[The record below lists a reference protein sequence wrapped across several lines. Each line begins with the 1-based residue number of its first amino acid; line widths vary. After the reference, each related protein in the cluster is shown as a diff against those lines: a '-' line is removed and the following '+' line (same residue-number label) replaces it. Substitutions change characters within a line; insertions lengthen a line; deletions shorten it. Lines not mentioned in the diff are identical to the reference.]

1 MRHSGVIDK
10 QINTIAAYL
19 SDVLLNHYKSMKK
32 KYLLGHLFDKIHPKI
47 WKTMK
52 LCCVFVLCFVVAG
65 YGNSRAQNQK
75 ISLNLNNVSLYEVF
89 NQIKQQTGIR
99 FLYNVEELGQIE
111 KINIK
116 AEKESV
122 ADVLARLFE
131 GTSLRFVFDNEVITV
146 MRREAPQQQRTNIRL
161 TGTVRDVYHNPLP
174 GVTVRLKGTSLGTST
189 DAEGAYT
196 LNFPEGQHV
205 LVFTMIGM
213 ETHEETVGKR
223 TEIHVVLKEEATE
236 MDEVVVTGYFN
247 QAKNSFTGAAR
258 TITAEELQAGGNQ
271 NILSALQNIDP
282 SLVKIENNQLG
293 SNPNAIPDFQIRG
306 AGSISGMRDEYSG
319 NPNMPVFIV
328 DGFETTAEK
337 VFDMDPYRVAT
348 ITLLKDAAATA
359 IYGSR
364 ASNGIVIITTNAP
377 ASGKMAV
384 SYNGDVTF
392 YMADL
397 SDYNLCNPEEKL
409 ELETL
414 AGLYDIEK
422 KTYYNRDKWSDKS
435 VLEDAYN
442 KRLANIRERVN
453 TYWLNKPLNK
463 LTVAHKHS
471 LRLDGGNDYIRYAME
486 VNYNNTPGVMKE
498 SGRERLGLGLELQYI
513 YKTLTFRNQLNYSR
527 VKATNS
533 PYGSFSE
540 YTKLNPYVKYKDK
553 DGNYLYEVER
563 DDRIYMEQSQE
574 RIYSPLYNATLD
586 LRDESRYNDLT
597 NLFGIDW
604 QIING
609 LRLKGS
615 FSFTLQN
622 TSADV
627 FKPAKHTDFA
637 NYTGDDF
644 DRRGS
649 YSASRGD
656 VFDYDAS
663 LVLSY
668 FWQSHKHVINSNL
681 GWNAKQSH
689 TKEFSVMAEGFP
701 NERLDYISFATQYE
715 KNGSPSGDEYT
726 SRLVG
731 FLGNLN
737 YSYDERYLFDLSF
750 REDASSQFGADKR
763 WAPFWSAGLGW
774 NLHNE
779 HFMEGVDWLQQF
791 KIRGSYGLTGSQNYD
806 PYQAITTYEYLP
818 GERYHYAV
826 GAIVM
831 AMGNRDLRWQRTWQQ
846 NYGVDLTLWKKR
858 LDFSADYYIKTS
870 KDVLTSVTLAPSL
883 GFSSYM
889 DNLGEVENRG
899 YELSLRAT
907 LIRDQA
913 RKIFWS
919 MNGSLIHNENKL
931 LKISNALKAYN
942 ETQDKEA
949 DANQSD
955 YSANDWINK
964 AVNRPRVRYIEGAS
978 MNSIWVNRS
987 LGIDPATGNELFADR
1002 NGGIVSD
1009 WSSANYVI
1017 GGCTDPKVE
1026 GTFGTNFTWKGLS
1039 LNMTFRYRIGGQMYN
1054 QTLVDKVQ
1062 DIDPRYNADKR
1073 AFEQRWQ
1080 KPGDQVRFAA
1090 FSEDSQGINIGYR
1103 TKPTSRFVE
1112 DYNYLE
1118 LATLNVAYEFGTAKL
1133 QRWGI
1138 KRLKAMF
1145 YMNDVFHASNVK
1157 QERGIDYPFARNFSI
1172 GLQARF

>member
-1 MRHSGVIDK
+1 MYDK
-10 QINTIAAYL
+10 F
-19 SDVLLNHYKSMKK
+19 MKK
-32 KYLLGHLFDKIHPKI
+32 KT
-47 WKTMK
+47 WKTTFLVMRLSCFLACWLTLSAFGTVFSQQK
-52 LCCVFVLCFVVAG
+52 LVNLKVVAESLSNVLMQIKDQTG
-65 YGNSRAQNQK
+65 VK
-75 ISLNLNNVSLYEVF
+75 ILYNENLLKNYENINLDLNNVEVEEALRQVLANTRFEYEVTDGV
-89 NQIKQQTGIR
+89 IVVK
-99 FLYNVEELGQIE
+99 E
-111 KINIK
+111 KKN
-116 AEKESV
+116 S
-122 ADVLARLFE
+122 F
-131 GTSLRFVFDNEVITV
+131 
-146 MRREAPQQQRTNIRL
+146 PQQK
-161 TGTVRDVYHNPLP
+161 TVRIQGKVSDEDGAPLP
-174 GVTVRLKGTSLGTST
+174 GVTVLIKGTTLGTAT
-189 DAEGAYT
+189 DMDGKYS
-196 LNFPEGQHV
+196 LSVPEGNYI
-205 LVFTMIGM
+205 LLFTMVGM
-213 ETHEETVGKR
+213 KTQEVTLKNQTELNIIMQHETS
-223 TEIHVVLKEEATE
+223 E
-236 MDEVVVTGYFN
+236 MDEVVITGYFN

-282 SLVKIENNQLG
+282 SFVKLENNQLG

-364 ASNGIVIITTNAP
+364 ASNGVVVITTTAP

-384 SYNGDVTF
+384 SYNGDATF

-397 SDYNLCNPEEKL
+397 SAYNLCNPEEKL
-409 ELETL
+409 ELEVL
-414 AGLYDIEK
+414 AGLYDVEK
-422 KTYYNRDKWSDKS
+422 KQYFNYGSKFADQAVMQR
-435 VLEDAYN
+435 AYN
-442 KRLANIRERVN
+442 WRLANIREGVN
-453 TYWLNKPLNK
+453 TYWLDKPLNS

-513 YKTLTFRNQLNYSR
+513 YKNLTFRNQLNYSR

-540 YTKLNPYVKYKDK
+540 YTRLNPYVKYKDE
-553 DGNYLYEVER
+553 DGNYIYELEAE
-563 DDRIYMEQSQE
+563 DRRSNTGSYKFFIYN
-574 RIYSPLYNATLD
+574 PLYNTTLD
-586 LRDESRYNDLT
+586 VRDESRYNDLT

-604 QIING
+604 QIIEG

-637 NYTGDDF
+637 TYTGDDF

-668 FWQSHKHVINSNL
+668 FWQANKHVINANL
-681 GWNAKQSH
+681 GWNAKQSR

-701 NERLDYISFATQYE
+701 NERLDYISFATQYQ
-715 KNGSPSGDEYT
+715 KNGSPSGNEYT

-737 YSYDERYLFDLSF
+737 YSWDERYLFDLSF

-806 PYQAITTYEYLP
+806 PYQAITTYEYLTQD
-818 GERYHYAV
+818 RYHFAV
-826 GAIVM
+826 GAIAK
-831 AMGNRDLRWQRTWQQ
+831 AMGNRNLAWQRTWQQ
-846 NYGVDLTLWKKR
+846 NYGLDLTLWKNR
-858 LDFSADYYIKTS
+858 IDISADYYIKTS
-870 KDVLTSVTLAPSL
+870 KDVLTAVTLAPSL

-907 LIRDQA
+907 LIRDQSK
-913 RKIFWS
+913 KIFWS
-919 MNGSLIHNENKL
+919 VNGSAIHNKNKL

-942 ETQDKEA
+942 ETSDSELDKEPNT
-949 DANQSD
+949 DGKKSE
-955 YSANDWINK
+955 
-964 AVNRPRVRYIEGAS
+964 VNRPRVRYVEGAS
-978 MNSIWVNRS
+978 MNSIWVNHS
-987 LGIDPATGNELFADR
+987 LGIDPATGKEIFVAR
-1002 NGGIVSD
+1002 NGDLVTD

-1017 GGCTDPKVE
+1017 GGCTDSKVE
-1026 GTFGTNFTWKGLS
+1026 GTFGSNFTWKGLS

-1062 DIDPRYNADKR
+1062 DVDPRYNVDKR

-1080 KPGDQVRFAA
+1080 EPGDKVRFAA
-1090 FSEDSQGINIGYR
+1090 FRTELNGINVAYVTR
-1103 TKPTSRFVE
+1103 PTSRFVE

-1118 LATLNVAYEFGTAKL
+1118 LATLNLSYEFGTAKL
-1133 QRWGI
+1133 QRCGI

-1145 YMNDVFHASNVK
+1145 YMNDVFHVSNVK

>member
-1 MRHSGVIDK
+1 MYDK
-10 QINTIAAYL
+10 F
-19 SDVLLNHYKSMKK
+19 MKK
-32 KYLLGHLFDKIHPKI
+32 KH
-47 WKTMK
+47 WKKTFLVMRLSCFLACWLTLSAFGTVFSQQK
-52 LCCVFVLCFVVAG
+52 LVNLKVVAESLSNVLMQIKDQTG
-65 YGNSRAQNQK
+65 VK
-75 ISLNLNNVSLYEVF
+75 ILYNENLLKNYENINLDLNNVEVEEALRQVLANTRFEYEVTDGV
-89 NQIKQQTGIR
+89 IVVK
-99 FLYNVEELGQIE
+99 E
-111 KINIK
+111 KKN
-116 AEKESV
+116 S
-122 ADVLARLFE
+122 F
-131 GTSLRFVFDNEVITV
+131 
-146 MRREAPQQQRTNIRL
+146 PQQK
-161 TGTVRDVYHNPLP
+161 TVRIQGKVSDEDGAPLP
-174 GVTVRLKGTSLGTST
+174 GVTVLIKGTTLGTAT
-189 DAEGAYT
+189 DMDGKYS
-196 LNFPEGQHV
+196 LSVPEGNYI
-205 LVFTMIGM
+205 LLFTMVGM
-213 ETHEETVGKR
+213 KTQEVTLKNQTELNIIMQHETS
-223 TEIHVVLKEEATE
+223 E
-236 MDEVVVTGYFN
+236 MDEGVITGYFN

-282 SLVKIENNQLG
+282 SFVKLENNQLG

-364 ASNGIVIITTNAP
+364 ASNGVVVITTTAP

-384 SYNGDVTF
+384 SYNGDATF

-397 SDYNLCNPEEKL
+397 SAYNLCNPEEKL
-409 ELETL
+409 ELEVL
-414 AGLYDIEK
+414 AGLYDVEK
-422 KTYYNRDKWSDKS
+422 KQYFNYGSKFADQAVMQR
-435 VLEDAYN
+435 AYN
-442 KRLANIRERVN
+442 WRLANIREGVN
-453 TYWLNKPLNK
+453 TYWLDKPLNS

-513 YKTLTFRNQLNYSR
+513 YKNLTFRNQLNYSR

-540 YTKLNPYVKYKDK
+540 YTRLNPYVKYKDE
-553 DGNYLYEVER
+553 DGNYIYELEAE
-563 DDRIYMEQSQE
+563 DRRSNTGSYKFFIYN
-574 RIYSPLYNATLD
+574 PLYNTTLD
-586 LRDESRYNDLT
+586 VRDESRYNDLT

-604 QIING
+604 QIIEG

-637 NYTGDDF
+637 TYTGDDF

-668 FWQSHKHVINSNL
+668 FWQANKHVINANL
-681 GWNAKQSH
+681 GWNAKQSR

-701 NERLDYISFATQYE
+701 NERLDYISFATQYQ
-715 KNGSPSGDEYT
+715 KNGSPSGNEYT

-737 YSYDERYLFDLSF
+737 YSWDERYLFDLSF

-806 PYQAITTYEYLP
+806 PYQAITTYEYLTQD
-818 GERYHYAV
+818 RYHFAV
-826 GAIVM
+826 GAIAK
-831 AMGNRDLRWQRTWQQ
+831 AMGNRNLAWQRTWQQ
-846 NYGVDLTLWKKR
+846 NYGLDLTLWKNR
-858 LDFSADYYIKTS
+858 IDISADYYIKTS
-870 KDVLTSVTLAPSL
+870 KDVLTAVTLAPSL

-907 LIRDQA
+907 LIRDQSK
-913 RKIFWS
+913 KIFWS
-919 MNGSLIHNENKL
+919 VNGSAIHNKNKL

-942 ETQDKEA
+942 ETSDSELDKEPNT
-949 DANQSD
+949 DGKKSE
-955 YSANDWINK
+955 
-964 AVNRPRVRYIEGAS
+964 VNRPRVRYVEGAS
-978 MNSIWVNRS
+978 MNSIWVNHS
-987 LGIDPATGNELFADR
+987 LGIDPATGKEIFVAR
-1002 NGGIVSD
+1002 NGDLVTD

-1017 GGCTDPKVE
+1017 GGCTDSKVE
-1026 GTFGTNFTWKGLS
+1026 GTFGSNFTWKGLS

-1062 DIDPRYNADKR
+1062 DVDPRYNVDKR

-1080 KPGDQVRFAA
+1080 EPGDKVRFAA
-1090 FSEDSQGINIGYR
+1090 FRTELNGINVAYVTR
-1103 TKPTSRFVE
+1103 PTSRFVE

-1118 LATLNVAYEFGTAKL
+1118 LATLNLSYEFGTAKL
-1133 QRWGI
+1133 QRCGI

-1145 YMNDVFHASNVK
+1145 YMNDVFHVSNVK

>member
-1 MRHSGVIDK
+1 MKFLILFLCISSFQLSANVYS
-10 QINTIAAYL
+10 QIA
-19 SDVLLNHYKSMKK
+19 K
-32 KYLLGHLFDKIHPKI
+32 
-47 WKTMK
+47 
-52 LCCVFVLCFVVAG
+52 
-65 YGNSRAQNQK
+65 
-75 ISLNLNNVSLYEVF
+75 VSLEVK
-89 NQIKQQTGIR
+89 NASLEQVIQ
-99 FLYNVEELGQIE
+99 LL
-111 KINIK
+111 
-116 AEKESV
+116 EKESGYIFLYEDAQIEQV
-122 ADVLARLFE
+122 QDLELNFKDEDLKVVLDECLQNSGLTYKLMNHTIVISRKNINDQVRMTPTKLLLQGIVKDADGHV
-131 GTSLRFVFDNEVITV
+131 
-146 MRREAPQQQRTNIRL
+146 
-161 TGTVRDVYHNPLP
+161 LP
-174 GVTVRLKGTSLGTST
+174 GV
-189 DAEGAYT
+189 A
-196 LNFPEGQHV
+196 
-205 LVFTMIGM
+205 
-213 ETHEETVGKR
+213 
-223 TEIHVVLKEEATE
+223 VVLKETTLGVATDVEGRFTIELPKADSIVLVFSFVGMQTKEVKWRGEKELNVVLEEAIAE
-236 MDEVVVTGYFN
+236 MDEVVITGYFN

-282 SLVKIENNQLG
+282 SFVKLENNQLG

-364 ASNGIVIITTNAP
+364 ASNGVVVITTTAP

-384 SYNGDVTF
+384 SYNGDATF

-397 SDYNLCNPEEKL
+397 SAYNLCNPEEKL
-409 ELETL
+409 ELEVL
-414 AGLYDIEK
+414 AGLYDVEK
-422 KTYYNRDKWSDKS
+422 KQYFNYGSKFADQAVMQR
-435 VLEDAYN
+435 AYN
-442 KRLANIRERVN
+442 WRLANIREGVN
-453 TYWLNKPLNK
+453 TYWLDKPLNS

-513 YKTLTFRNQLNYSR
+513 YKNLTFRNQLNYSR

-540 YTKLNPYVKYKDK
+540 YTRLNPYVKYKDE
-553 DGNYLYEVER
+553 DGNYIYELEAE
-563 DDRIYMEQSQE
+563 DRRSNTGSYKFFIYN
-574 RIYSPLYNATLD
+574 PLYNTTLD
-586 LRDESRYNDLT
+586 VRDESRYNDLT

-604 QIING
+604 QIIEG

-637 NYTGDDF
+637 TYTGDDF

-668 FWQSHKHVINSNL
+668 FWQANKHVINANL
-681 GWNAKQSH
+681 GWNAKQSR

-701 NERLDYISFATQYE
+701 NERLDYISFATQYQ
-715 KNGSPSGDEYT
+715 KNGSPSGNEYT

-737 YSYDERYLFDLSF
+737 YSWDERYLFDLSF

-806 PYQAITTYEYLP
+806 PYQAITTYEYLTQD
-818 GERYHYAV
+818 RYHFAV
-826 GAIVM
+826 GAIAK
-831 AMGNRDLRWQRTWQQ
+831 AMGNRNLAWQRTWQQ
-846 NYGVDLTLWKKR
+846 NYGLDLTLWKNR
-858 LDFSADYYIKTS
+858 IDISADYYIKTS
-870 KDVLTSVTLAPSL
+870 KDVLTAVTLAPSL

-907 LIRDQA
+907 LIRDQSK
-913 RKIFWS
+913 KIFWS
-919 MNGSLIHNENKL
+919 VNGSAIHNKNKL

-942 ETQDKEA
+942 ETSDSELDKEPNT
-949 DANQSD
+949 DGKKSE
-955 YSANDWINK
+955 
-964 AVNRPRVRYIEGAS
+964 VNRPRVRYVEGAS
-978 MNSIWVNRS
+978 MNSIWVNHS
-987 LGIDPATGNELFADR
+987 LGIDPATGKEIFVAR
-1002 NGGIVSD
+1002 NGDLVTD

-1017 GGCTDPKVE
+1017 GGCTDSKVE
-1026 GTFGTNFTWKGLS
+1026 GTFGSNFTWKGLS

-1062 DIDPRYNADKR
+1062 DVDPRYNVDKR

-1080 KPGDQVRFAA
+1080 EPGDKVRFAA
-1090 FSEDSQGINIGYR
+1090 FRTELNGINVAYVTR
-1103 TKPTSRFVE
+1103 PTSRFVE

-1118 LATLNVAYEFGTAKL
+1118 LATLNLSYEFGTAKL
-1133 QRWGI
+1133 QRCGI

-1145 YMNDVFHASNVK
+1145 YMNDVFHVSNVK

>member
-1 MRHSGVIDK
+1 MYDK
-10 QINTIAAYL
+10 F
-19 SDVLLNHYKSMKK
+19 MKK
-32 KYLLGHLFDKIHPKI
+32 KH
-47 WKTMK
+47 WKKTFLVMRLSCFLACWLTFSAFGTVFSQQK
-52 LCCVFVLCFVVAG
+52 LVNLKVVAESLSNVLMQIKDQTG
-65 YGNSRAQNQK
+65 VK
-75 ISLNLNNVSLYEVF
+75 ILYNENLLKSYENIDLDLNNVEVEEALRQALANTRFEYEVTDGV
-89 NQIKQQTGIR
+89 IVLK
-99 FLYNVEELGQIE
+99 E
-111 KINIK
+111 KKN
-116 AEKESV
+116 S
-122 ADVLARLFE
+122 F
-131 GTSLRFVFDNEVITV
+131 
-146 MRREAPQQQRTNIRL
+146 PQQK
-161 TGTVRDVYHNPLP
+161 TVRIQGRVSDEDGAVLP
-174 GVTVRLKGTSLGTST
+174 GVTVLIKGTTLGTAT
-189 DAEGAYT
+189 DMEGKYS
-196 LNFPEGQHV
+196 LSVPEGNYILQ
-205 LVFTMIGM
+205 FTMVGM
-213 ETHEETVGKR
+213 KTQEIPLKNQTELNVTMQHETS
-223 TEIHVVLKEEATE
+223 E
-236 MDEVVVTGYFN
+236 MEEVVVTGYFN

-282 SLVKIENNQLG
+282 SFVKIENNQLG

-364 ASNGIVIITTNAP
+364 ASNGVVVITTTAP

-384 SYNGDVTF
+384 SYNGDATF
-392 YMADL
+392 YVADL
-397 SDYNLCNPEEKL
+397 SAYNLCSPEEKL
-409 ELETL
+409 ELEVL
-414 AGLYDIEK
+414 AGLYDVEK
-422 KTYYNRDKWSDKS
+422 KSYYNYGSKYADQAVMQR
-435 VLEDAYN
+435 AYN
-442 KRLANIRERVN
+442 WRLANVKEGVN
-453 TYWLNKPLNK
+453 TYWLDKPLNG

-513 YKTLTFRNQLNYSR
+513 YKGLTFRNQLNYSR

-533 PYGSFSE
+533 PYGSFST
-540 YTKLNPYVKYKDK
+540 YTRLNPYVKYKDE
-553 DGNYLYEVER
+553 DGKYIYELEAE
-563 DDRIYMEQSQE
+563 DRRSNSYDFFIYN
-574 RIYSPLYNATLD
+574 PLYNTTLD
-586 LRDESRYNDLT
+586 VRDESRYNDLT
-597 NLFGIDW
+597 NLFGVDW
-604 QIING
+604 QIIEG

-637 NYTGDDF
+637 TYTGDDF

-656 VFDYDAS
+656 VFNYDAS

-681 GWNAKQSH
+681 GWNIKQNR
-689 TKEFSVMAEGFP
+689 TKEFSVTAEGFP
-701 NERLDYISFATQYE
+701 NERLDYISFATQYQ
-715 KNGSPSGDEYT
+715 KNGSPRGNEYT

-737 YSYDERYLFDLSF
+737 YSFDERYLFDLSF

-806 PYQAITTYEYLP
+806 PYQAITTYEYLT
-818 GERYHYAV
+818 GERYHFAV
-826 GAIVM
+826 GAIAK
-831 AMGNRDLRWQRTWQQ
+831 AMGNRNLAWQRTWQQ
-846 NYGVDLTLWKKR
+846 NYGLDLTLWNNR
-858 LDFSADYYIKTS
+858 IDISADYYIKTS
-870 KDVLTSVTLAPSL
+870 KDVLTAVTLAPSL
-883 GFSSYM
+883 GFPSYM

-919 MNGSLIHNENKL
+919 VNGSAIHNKNKL

-942 ETQDKEA
+942 ENEDSELDK
-949 DANQSD
+949 D
-955 YSANDWINK
+955 YVSNGVKPDI
-964 AVNRPRVRYIEGAS
+964 NRPRVRYVEGAS

-987 LGIDPATGNELFADR
+987 LGIDPTTGNEIFVAR
-1002 NGGIVSD
+1002 NGNLVSD

-1017 GGCTDPKVE
+1017 GGCTDPDLE

-1039 LNMTFRYRIGGQMYN
+1039 LNATFRYRIGGQMYN

-1062 DIDPRYNADKR
+1062 DVDPRYNVDKR

-1080 KPGDQVRFAA
+1080 KPGDKVRFAA
-1090 FSEDSQGINIGYR
+1090 FHTELNGINIAYVTR
-1103 TKPTSRFVE
+1103 PTSRFVE

-1118 LATLNVAYEFGTAKL
+1118 LATLNLSYEFGTAKL
-1133 QRWGI
+1133 QRYGI

-1145 YMNDVFHASNVK
+1145 YMNDVFHVSNMK

>member
-1 MRHSGVIDK
+1 MYDK
-10 QINTIAAYL
+10 F
-19 SDVLLNHYKSMKK
+19 MKK
-32 KYLLGHLFDKIHPKI
+32 KHWKKTLLVMRLSCFLACWLTLSAFGTVFSQQ
-47 WKTMK
+47 K
-52 LCCVFVLCFVVAG
+52 LVNLKVVAESLSNVLMQIKDQTG
-65 YGNSRAQNQK
+65 VK
-75 ISLNLNNVSLYEVF
+75 ILYNENLLKNYENINLDLNNVEVEEALRQVLANTRFEYEVTDGV
-89 NQIKQQTGIR
+89 IVVK
-99 FLYNVEELGQIE
+99 E
-111 KINIK
+111 KKN
-116 AEKESV
+116 S
-122 ADVLARLFE
+122 F
-131 GTSLRFVFDNEVITV
+131 
-146 MRREAPQQQRTNIRL
+146 PQQK
-161 TGTVRDVYHNPLP
+161 TVRIQGKVSDEDGAPLP
-174 GVTVRLKGTSLGTST
+174 GVTVLIKGTTLGTAT
-189 DAEGAYT
+189 DMDGKYS
-196 LNFPEGQHV
+196 LSVPEGNYI
-205 LVFTMIGM
+205 LLFTMVGM
-213 ETHEETVGKR
+213 KTQEVTLKNQTELNIIMQHETS
-223 TEIHVVLKEEATE
+223 E
-236 MDEVVVTGYFN
+236 MDEVVITGYFN

-282 SLVKIENNQLG
+282 SFVKLENNQLG

-364 ASNGIVIITTNAP
+364 ASNGVVVITTTAP

-384 SYNGDVTF
+384 SYNGDATF

-397 SDYNLCNPEEKL
+397 SAYNLCNPEEKL
-409 ELETL
+409 ELEVL
-414 AGLYDIEK
+414 AGLYDVEK
-422 KTYYNRDKWSDKS
+422 KQYFNYGSKFADQAVMQR
-435 VLEDAYN
+435 AYN
-442 KRLANIRERVN
+442 WRLANIREGVN
-453 TYWLNKPLNK
+453 TYWLDKPLNS

-513 YKTLTFRNQLNYSR
+513 YKNLTFRNQLNYSR

-540 YTKLNPYVKYKDK
+540 YTRLNPYVKYKDE
-553 DGNYLYEVER
+553 DGNYIYELEAE
-563 DDRIYMEQSQE
+563 DRRSNTGSYKFFIYN
-574 RIYSPLYNATLD
+574 PLYNTTLD
-586 LRDESRYNDLT
+586 VRDESRYNDLT

-604 QIING
+604 QIIEG

-637 NYTGDDF
+637 TYTGDDF

-668 FWQSHKHVINSNL
+668 FWQANKHVINANL
-681 GWNAKQSH
+681 GWNAKQSR

-701 NERLDYISFATQYE
+701 NERLDYISFATQYQ
-715 KNGSPSGDEYT
+715 KNGSPSGNEYT

-737 YSYDERYLFDLSF
+737 YSWDERYLFDLSF

-806 PYQAITTYEYLP
+806 PYQAITTYEYLTQD
-818 GERYHYAV
+818 RYHFAV
-826 GAIVM
+826 GAIAK
-831 AMGNRDLRWQRTWQQ
+831 AMGNRNLAWQRTWQQ
-846 NYGVDLTLWKKR
+846 NYGLDLTLWKNR
-858 LDFSADYYIKTS
+858 IDISADYYIKTS
-870 KDVLTSVTLAPSL
+870 KDVLTAVTLAPSL

-907 LIRDQA
+907 LIRDQSK
-913 RKIFWS
+913 KIFWS
-919 MNGSLIHNENKL
+919 VNGSAIHNKNKL

-942 ETQDKEA
+942 ETSDSELDKEPNT
-949 DANQSD
+949 DGKKSE
-955 YSANDWINK
+955 
-964 AVNRPRVRYIEGAS
+964 VNRPRVRYVEGAS
-978 MNSIWVNRS
+978 MNSIWVNHS
-987 LGIDPATGNELFADR
+987 LGIDPATGKEIFVAR
-1002 NGGIVSD
+1002 NGDLVTD

-1017 GGCTDPKVE
+1017 GGCTDSKVE
-1026 GTFGTNFTWKGLS
+1026 GTFGSNFTWKGLS

-1062 DIDPRYNADKR
+1062 DVDPRYNVDKR

-1080 KPGDQVRFAA
+1080 EPGDKVRFAA
-1090 FSEDSQGINIGYR
+1090 FRTELNGINVAYVTR
-1103 TKPTSRFVE
+1103 PTSRFVE

-1118 LATLNVAYEFGTAKL
+1118 LATLNLSYEFGTAKL
-1133 QRWGI
+1133 QRCGI

-1145 YMNDVFHASNVK
+1145 YMNDVFHVSNVK

>member
-1 MRHSGVIDK
+1 MYDK
-10 QINTIAAYL
+10 F
-19 SDVLLNHYKSMKK
+19 MKK
-32 KYLLGHLFDKIHPKI
+32 KH
-47 WKTMK
+47 WKKTFLVMRLSCFLACWLTLSAFGTVFSQQK
-52 LCCVFVLCFVVAG
+52 LVNLKVVAESLSNVLMQIKDQTG
-65 YGNSRAQNQK
+65 VK
-75 ISLNLNNVSLYEVF
+75 ILYNENLLKNYENINLDLNNVEVEEALRQVLANTRFEYEVTDGV
-89 NQIKQQTGIR
+89 IVVK
-99 FLYNVEELGQIE
+99 E
-111 KINIK
+111 KKN
-116 AEKESV
+116 S
-122 ADVLARLFE
+122 F
-131 GTSLRFVFDNEVITV
+131 
-146 MRREAPQQQRTNIRL
+146 PQQK
-161 TGTVRDVYHNPLP
+161 TVRIQGKVSDEDGAPLP
-174 GVTVRLKGTSLGTST
+174 GVTVLIKGTTLGTAT
-189 DAEGAYT
+189 DMDGKYS
-196 LNFPEGQHV
+196 LSVPEGNYI
-205 LVFTMIGM
+205 LLFTMVGM
-213 ETHEETVGKR
+213 KTQEVTLKNQTELNIIMQHETS
-223 TEIHVVLKEEATE
+223 E
-236 MDEVVVTGYFN
+236 MDEVVITGYFN

-282 SLVKIENNQLG
+282 SFVKLENNQLG

-364 ASNGIVIITTNAP
+364 ASNGVVVITTTAP

-384 SYNGDVTF
+384 SYNGDATF

-397 SDYNLCNPEEKL
+397 SAYNLCNPEEKL
-409 ELETL
+409 ELEVL
-414 AGLYDIEK
+414 AGLYDVEK
-422 KTYYNRDKWSDKS
+422 KQYFNYGSKFADQAVMQR
-435 VLEDAYN
+435 AYN
-442 KRLANIRERVN
+442 WRLANIREGVN
-453 TYWLNKPLNK
+453 TYWLDKPLNS

-513 YKTLTFRNQLNYSR
+513 YKNLTFRNQLNYSR

-540 YTKLNPYVKYKDK
+540 YTRLNPYVKYKDE
-553 DGNYLYEVER
+553 DGNYIYELEAE
-563 DDRIYMEQSQE
+563 DRRSNTGSYKFFIYN
-574 RIYSPLYNATLD
+574 PLYNTTLD
-586 LRDESRYNDLT
+586 VRDESRYNDLT

-604 QIING
+604 QIIEG

-637 NYTGDDF
+637 TYTGDDF

-668 FWQSHKHVINSNL
+668 FWQANKHVINANL
-681 GWNAKQSH
+681 GWNAKQSR

-701 NERLDYISFATQYE
+701 NERLDYISFATQYQ
-715 KNGSPSGDEYT
+715 KNGSPSGNEYT

-737 YSYDERYLFDLSF
+737 YSWDERYLFDLSF

-806 PYQAITTYEYLP
+806 PYQAITTYEYLTQD
-818 GERYHYAV
+818 RYHFAV
-826 GAIVM
+826 GAIAK
-831 AMGNRDLRWQRTWQQ
+831 AMGNRNLAWQRTWQQ
-846 NYGVDLTLWKKR
+846 NYGLDLTLWKNR
-858 LDFSADYYIKTS
+858 IDISADYYIKTS
-870 KDVLTSVTLAPSL
+870 KDVLTAVTLAPSL

-889 DNLGEVENRG
+889 DNLGEVDTRG

-907 LIRDQA
+907 LIRDQSK
-913 RKIFWS
+913 KIFWS
-919 MNGSLIHNENKL
+919 VNGSAIHNKNKL

-942 ETQDKEA
+942 ETSDSELDKEPNT
-949 DANQSD
+949 DGKKSE
-955 YSANDWINK
+955 
-964 AVNRPRVRYIEGAS
+964 VNRPRVRY
-978 MNSIWVNRS
+978 
-987 LGIDPATGNELFADR
+987 
-1002 NGGIVSD
+1002 
-1009 WSSANYVI
+1009 
-1017 GGCTDPKVE
+1017 VE
-1026 GTFGTNFTWKGLS
+1026 GVKILS
-1039 LNMTFRYRIGGQMYN
+1039 
-1054 QTLVDKVQ
+1054 
-1062 DIDPRYNADKR
+1062 
-1073 AFEQRWQ
+1073 
-1080 KPGDQVRFAA
+1080 
-1090 FSEDSQGINIGYR
+1090 
-1103 TKPTSRFVE
+1103 
-1112 DYNYLE
+1112 
-1118 LATLNVAYEFGTAKL
+1118 
-1133 QRWGI
+1133 
-1138 KRLKAMF
+1138 
-1145 YMNDVFHASNVK
+1145 
-1157 QERGIDYPFARNFSI
+1157 
-1172 GLQARF
+1172 

>member
-1 MRHSGVIDK
+1 MYDK
-10 QINTIAAYL
+10 F
-19 SDVLLNHYKSMKK
+19 MKK
-32 KYLLGHLFDKIHPKI
+32 KH
-47 WKTMK
+47 WKKTFLVMRLSCFLACWLTLSAFGTVFSQQK
-52 LCCVFVLCFVVAG
+52 LVNLKVVAESLSNVLMQIKDQTG
-65 YGNSRAQNQK
+65 VK
-75 ISLNLNNVSLYEVF
+75 ILYNENLLKNYENINLDLNNVEVEEALRQVLANTRFEYEVTDGV
-89 NQIKQQTGIR
+89 IVVK
-99 FLYNVEELGQIE
+99 E
-111 KINIK
+111 KKN
-116 AEKESV
+116 S
-122 ADVLARLFE
+122 F
-131 GTSLRFVFDNEVITV
+131 
-146 MRREAPQQQRTNIRL
+146 PQQK
-161 TGTVRDVYHNPLP
+161 TVRIQGKVSDEDGAPLP
-174 GVTVRLKGTSLGTST
+174 GVTVLIKGTTLGTAT
-189 DAEGAYT
+189 DMDGKYS
-196 LNFPEGQHV
+196 LSVPEGNYI
-205 LVFTMIGM
+205 LLFTMVGM
-213 ETHEETVGKR
+213 KTQEVTLKNQTELNIIMQHETS
-223 TEIHVVLKEEATE
+223 E
-236 MDEVVVTGYFN
+236 MDEVVITGYFN

-282 SLVKIENNQLG
+282 SFVKLENNQLG

-364 ASNGIVIITTNAP
+364 ASNGVVVITTTAP

-384 SYNGDVTF
+384 SYNGDATF

-397 SDYNLCNPEEKL
+397 SAYNLCNPEEKL
-409 ELETL
+409 ELEVL
-414 AGLYDIEK
+414 AGLYDVEK
-422 KTYYNRDKWSDKS
+422 KQYFNYGSKFADQAVMQR
-435 VLEDAYN
+435 AYN
-442 KRLANIRERVN
+442 WRLANIREGVN
-453 TYWLNKPLNK
+453 TYWLDKPLNS

-513 YKTLTFRNQLNYSR
+513 YKNLTFRNQLNYSR

-540 YTKLNPYVKYKDK
+540 YTRLNPYVKYKDE
-553 DGNYLYEVER
+553 DGNYIYELEAE
-563 DDRIYMEQSQE
+563 DRRSNTGSYKFFIYN
-574 RIYSPLYNATLD
+574 PLYNTTLD
-586 LRDESRYNDLT
+586 VRDESRYNDLT

-604 QIING
+604 QIIEG

-637 NYTGDDF
+637 TYTGDDF

-668 FWQSHKHVINSNL
+668 FWQANKHVINANL
-681 GWNAKQSH
+681 GWNAKQSR

-701 NERLDYISFATQYE
+701 NERLDYISFATQYQ
-715 KNGSPSGDEYT
+715 KNGSPSGNEYT

-737 YSYDERYLFDLSF
+737 YSWDERYLFDLSF

-806 PYQAITTYEYLP
+806 PYQAITTYEYLTQD
-818 GERYHYAV
+818 RYHFAV
-826 GAIVM
+826 GAIAK
-831 AMGNRDLRWQRTWQQ
+831 AMGNRNLAWQRTWQQ
-846 NYGVDLTLWKKR
+846 NYGLDLTLWKNR
-858 LDFSADYYIKTS
+858 IDISADYYIKTS
-870 KDVLTSVTLAPSL
+870 KDVLTAVTLAPSL

-907 LIRDQA
+907 LIRDQSK
-913 RKIFWS
+913 KIFWS
-919 MNGSLIHNENKL
+919 VNGSAIHNKNKL

-942 ETQDKEA
+942 ETSDSELDKEPNT
-949 DANQSD
+949 DGKKSE
-955 YSANDWINK
+955 
-964 AVNRPRVRYIEGAS
+964 VNRPRVRYVEGAS
-978 MNSIWVNRS
+978 MNSIWVNHS
-987 LGIDPATGNELFADR
+987 LGIDPAPVRRFLLPAT
-1002 NGGIVSD
+1002 V
-1009 WSSANYVI
+1009 
-1017 GGCTDPKVE
+1017 
-1026 GTFGTNFTWKGLS
+1026 TW
-1039 LNMTFRYRIGGQMYN
+1039 
-1054 QTLVDKVQ
+1054 
-1062 DIDPRYNADKR
+1062 
-1073 AFEQRWQ
+1073 
-1080 KPGDQVRFAA
+1080 
-1090 FSEDSQGINIGYR
+1090 
-1103 TKPTSRFVE
+1103 
-1112 DYNYLE
+1112 
-1118 LATLNVAYEFGTAKL
+1118 
-1133 QRWGI
+1133 
-1138 KRLKAMF
+1138 
-1145 YMNDVFHASNVK
+1145 
-1157 QERGIDYPFARNFSI
+1157 
-1172 GLQARF
+1172 

>member
-1 MRHSGVIDK
+1 MYDK
-10 QINTIAAYL
+10 F
-19 SDVLLNHYKSMKK
+19 MKK
-32 KYLLGHLFDKIHPKI
+32 KH
-47 WKTMK
+47 WKKTFLVMRLSCFLACWLTLSAFGTVFSQQK
-52 LCCVFVLCFVVAG
+52 LVNLKVVAESLSNVLMQIKDQTG
-65 YGNSRAQNQK
+65 VK
-75 ISLNLNNVSLYEVF
+75 ILYNENLLKNYENINLDLNNVEVEEALRQVLANTRFEYEVTDGV
-89 NQIKQQTGIR
+89 IVVK
-99 FLYNVEELGQIE
+99 E
-111 KINIK
+111 KKN
-116 AEKESV
+116 S
-122 ADVLARLFE
+122 F
-131 GTSLRFVFDNEVITV
+131 
-146 MRREAPQQQRTNIRL
+146 PQQK
-161 TGTVRDVYHNPLP
+161 TVRIQGKVSDEDGAPLP
-174 GVTVRLKGTSLGTST
+174 GVTVLIKGTTLGTAT
-189 DAEGAYT
+189 DMDGKYS
-196 LNFPEGQHV
+196 LSVPEGNYI
-205 LVFTMIGM
+205 LLFTMVGM
-213 ETHEETVGKR
+213 KTQEVTLKNQTELNIIMQHETS
-223 TEIHVVLKEEATE
+223 E
-236 MDEVVVTGYFN
+236 MDEVVITGYFN

-282 SLVKIENNQLG
+282 SFVKLENNQLG

-364 ASNGIVIITTNAP
+364 ASNGVVVITTTAP

-384 SYNGDVTF
+384 SYNGDATF

-397 SDYNLCNPEEKL
+397 SAYNLCNPEEKL
-409 ELETL
+409 ELEVL
-414 AGLYDIEK
+414 AGLYDVEK
-422 KTYYNRDKWSDKS
+422 KQYFNYGSKFADQAVMQR
-435 VLEDAYN
+435 AYN
-442 KRLANIRERVN
+442 WRLANIREGVN
-453 TYWLNKPLNK
+453 TYWLDKPLNS

-513 YKTLTFRNQLNYSR
+513 YKNLTFRNQLNYSR

-540 YTKLNPYVKYKDK
+540 YTRLNPYVKYKDE
-553 DGNYLYEVER
+553 DGNYIYELEAE
-563 DDRIYMEQSQE
+563 DRRSNTGSYKFFIYN
-574 RIYSPLYNATLD
+574 PLYNTTLD
-586 LRDESRYNDLT
+586 VRDESRYNDLT

-604 QIING
+604 QIIEG

-637 NYTGDDF
+637 TYTGDDF

-668 FWQSHKHVINSNL
+668 FWQANKHVINANL
-681 GWNAKQSH
+681 GWNAKQSR

-701 NERLDYISFATQYE
+701 NERLDYISFATQYQ
-715 KNGSPSGDEYT
+715 KNGSPSGNEYT

-737 YSYDERYLFDLSF
+737 YSWDERYLFDLSF

-806 PYQAITTYEYLP
+806 PYQAITTYEYLTQD
-818 GERYHYAV
+818 RYHFAV
-826 GAIVM
+826 GAIAK
-831 AMGNRDLRWQRTWQQ
+831 AMGNRNLAWQRTWQQ
-846 NYGVDLTLWKKR
+846 NYGLDLTLWKNR
-858 LDFSADYYIKTS
+858 IDISADYYIKTS
-870 KDVLTSVTLAPSL
+870 KDVLTAVTLAPSL

-907 LIRDQA
+907 LIRDQSK
-913 RKIFWS
+913 KIFWS
-919 MNGSLIHNENKL
+919 VNGSAIHNKNKL
-931 LKISNALKAYN
+931 GDFYK
-942 ETQDKEA
+942 
-949 DANQSD
+949 
-955 YSANDWINK
+955 
-964 AVNRPRVRYIEGAS
+964 
-978 MNSIWVNRS
+978 
-987 LGIDPATGNELFADR
+987 
-1002 NGGIVSD
+1002 
-1009 WSSANYVI
+1009 
-1017 GGCTDPKVE
+1017 
-1026 GTFGTNFTWKGLS
+1026 
-1039 LNMTFRYRIGGQMYN
+1039 LN
-1054 QTLVDKVQ
+1054 
-1062 DIDPRYNADKR
+1062 P
-1073 AFEQRWQ
+1073 
-1080 KPGDQVRFAA
+1080 
-1090 FSEDSQGINIGYR
+1090 
-1103 TKPTSRFVE
+1103 
-1112 DYNYLE
+1112 
-1118 LATLNVAYEFGTAKL
+1118 
-1133 QRWGI
+1133 
-1138 KRLKAMF
+1138 
-1145 YMNDVFHASNVK
+1145 
-1157 QERGIDYPFARNFSI
+1157 
-1172 GLQARF
+1172 

>member
-1 MRHSGVIDK
+1 MEK
-10 QINTIAAYL
+10 N
-19 SDVLLNHYKSMKK
+19 
-32 KYLLGHLFDKIHPKI
+32 KIFR
-47 WKTMK
+47 TMK
-52 LCCVFVLCFVVAG
+52 VMFFLMLMFLMQLKAEVF
-65 YGNSRAQNQK
+65 SQNQALTLK
-75 ISLNLNNVSLYEVF
+75 MKNC
-89 NQIKQQTGIR
+89 
-99 FLYNVEELGQIE
+99 NVEEFLSEVRKQTGVRFMFRQEVVKDIPRFDVEVSRTPLDEVLEKTLGTRGLECVFEDGVVILNLRQAQSVKE
-111 KINIK
+111 KRVFGVVK
-116 AEKESV
+116 DETGH
-122 ADVLARLFE
+122 VLL
-131 GTSLRFVFDNEVITV
+131 
-146 MRREAPQQQRTNIRL
+146 
-161 TGTVRDVYHNPLP
+161 
-174 GVTVRLKGTSLGTST
+174 GVTVMLKGTTVGAST
-189 DAEGAYT
+189 DMDGKYSVV
-196 LNFPEGQHV
+196 LPEGVHT
-205 LVFTMIGM
+205 LVFTMVGM
-213 ETHEETVGKR
+213 ETREEPVGDR
-223 TEIHVVLKEEATE
+223 TEINVSMKEEVSE

-258 TITAEELQAGGNQ
+258 TITSEELQTAGNQ

-282 SLVKIENNQLG
+282 SFVKLENNQMG

-306 AGSISGMRDEYSG
+306 AGSIGGMRDEYSG

-337 VFDMDPYRVAT
+337 VFDMDPYRVST

-364 ASNGIVIITTNAP
+364 ASNGVVVITTVAP

-384 SYNGDVTF
+384 SYNGDATF

-409 ELETL
+409 QLETL

-422 KTYYNRDKWSDKS
+422 KLYYNRDKWSDQS

-442 KRLANIRERVN
+442 KRLANIREGVN

-498 SGRERLGLGLELQYI
+498 SGRERLGLGVELQYI
-513 YKTLTFRNQLNYSR
+513 YKSLTFRNQLNYSR

-540 YTKLNPYVKYKDK
+540 YTKLNPYVKYKDE
-553 DGNYLYEVER
+553 DGRYLYEVER
-563 DDRIYMEQSQE
+563 DDRIYMETSQE

-586 LRDESRYNDLT
+586 MRDESRYNDLT

-604 QIING
+604 QIIEG

-622 TSADV
+622 TSEDV

-649 YSASRGD
+649 YLASRGD

-663 LVLSY
+663 MVLSY
-668 FWQSHKHVINSNL
+668 FWQSHKHVINANL
-681 GWNAKQSH
+681 GWNAKQNR
-689 TKEFSVMAEGFP
+689 TKEFSVKAEGFP
-701 NERLDYISFATQYE
+701 SERLNYISFATQYE
-715 KNGSPSGDEYT
+715 KNGSPAGDEYT

-779 HFMEGVDWLQQF
+779 HFMEGVEWLQQF

-806 PYQAITTYEYLP
+806 PYQAITTYEYLT

-826 GAIVM
+826 GAVVM
-831 AMGNRDLRWQRTWQQ
+831 AMGNRNLAWQRTLQQ
-846 NYGVDLTLWKKR
+846 NYGVDVTLWKDR
-858 LDFSADYYIKTS
+858 IDLSADYYIKTS

-907 LIRDQA
+907 LVRNQKS
-913 RKIFWS
+913 RIFWS
-919 MNGSLIHNENKL
+919 VNGSLIHNENKL

-942 ETQDKEA
+942 ETQDKV
-949 DANQSD
+949 SD
-955 YSANDWINK
+955 TNSGDLDYGETMP
-964 AVNRPRVRYIEGAS
+964 AVSRPRVRYIEGAS

-987 LGIDPATGNELFADR
+987 LGIDPATGNELFVDR

-1080 KPGDQVRFAA
+1080 KPGDRVRFAA
-1090 FSEDSQGINIGYR
+1090 FSEDYSGINVGYQ

-1118 LATLNVAYEFGTAKL
+1118 LATLNLSYEFGMAKL
-1133 QRWGI
+1133 QRCGI

-1145 YMNDVFHASNVK
+1145 YMNDVFHASNIK

>member
-1 MRHSGVIDK
+1 MYDK
-10 QINTIAAYL
+10 F
-19 SDVLLNHYKSMKK
+19 MKK
-32 KYLLGHLFDKIHPKI
+32 KH
-47 WKTMK
+47 WKKTFLVMRLSCFLACWLTLSAFGTVFSQQK
-52 LCCVFVLCFVVAG
+52 LVNLKVVAESLSNVLMQIKDQTG
-65 YGNSRAQNQK
+65 VK
-75 ISLNLNNVSLYEVF
+75 ILYNENLLKNYENINLDLNNVEVEEALRQVLANTRFEYEVTDGV
-89 NQIKQQTGIR
+89 IVVK
-99 FLYNVEELGQIE
+99 E
-111 KINIK
+111 KKN
-116 AEKESV
+116 S
-122 ADVLARLFE
+122 F
-131 GTSLRFVFDNEVITV
+131 
-146 MRREAPQQQRTNIRL
+146 PQQK
-161 TGTVRDVYHNPLP
+161 TVRIQGKVSDEDGAPLP
-174 GVTVRLKGTSLGTST
+174 GVTVLIKGTTLGTAT
-189 DAEGAYT
+189 DMDGKYS
-196 LNFPEGQHV
+196 LSVPEGNYI
-205 LVFTMIGM
+205 LLFTMVGM
-213 ETHEETVGKR
+213 KTQEVTLKNQTELNIIMQHETS
-223 TEIHVVLKEEATE
+223 E
-236 MDEVVVTGYFN
+236 MDEVVITGYFN

-282 SLVKIENNQLG
+282 SFVKLENNQLG

-364 ASNGIVIITTNAP
+364 ASNGVVVITTTAP

-384 SYNGDVTF
+384 SYNGDATF

-397 SDYNLCNPEEKL
+397 SAYNLCNPEEKL
-409 ELETL
+409 ELEVL
-414 AGLYDIEK
+414 AGLYDVEK
-422 KTYYNRDKWSDKS
+422 KQYFNYGSKFADQAVMQR
-435 VLEDAYN
+435 AYN
-442 KRLANIRERVN
+442 WRLANIREGVN
-453 TYWLNKPLNK
+453 TYWLDKPLNS

-513 YKTLTFRNQLNYSR
+513 YKNLTFRNQLNYSR

-540 YTKLNPYVKYKDK
+540 YTRLNPYVKYKDE
-553 DGNYLYEVER
+553 DGNYIYELEAE
-563 DDRIYMEQSQE
+563 DRRSNTGSYKFFIYN
-574 RIYSPLYNATLD
+574 PLYNTTLD
-586 LRDESRYNDLT
+586 VRDESRYNDLT

-604 QIING
+604 QIIEG

-637 NYTGDDF
+637 TYTGDDF

-668 FWQSHKHVINSNL
+668 FWQANKHVINANL
-681 GWNAKQSH
+681 GWNAKQSR

-701 NERLDYISFATQYE
+701 NERLDYISFATQYQ
-715 KNGSPSGDEYT
+715 KNGSPSGNEYT

-737 YSYDERYLFDLSF
+737 YSWDERYLFDLSF

-806 PYQAITTYEYLP
+806 PYQAITTYEYLTQD
-818 GERYHYAV
+818 RYHFAV
-826 GAIVM
+826 GAIAK
-831 AMGNRDLRWQRTWQQ
+831 AMGNRNLAWQRTWQQ
-846 NYGVDLTLWKKR
+846 NYGLDLTLWKNR
-858 LDFSADYYIKTS
+858 IDISADYYIKTS
-870 KDVLTSVTLAPSL
+870 KDVLTAVTLAPSL

-907 LIRDQA
+907 LIRDQSK
-913 RKIFWS
+913 KIFWS
-919 MNGSLIHNENKL
+919 VNGSAIHNKNKL
-931 LKISNALKAYN
+931 LKISNAL
-942 ETQDKEA
+942 
-949 DANQSD
+949 
-955 YSANDWINK
+955 
-964 AVNRPRVRYIEGAS
+964 
-978 MNSIWVNRS
+978 
-987 LGIDPATGNELFADR
+987 
-1002 NGGIVSD
+1002 NGS
-1009 WSSANYVI
+1009 
-1017 GGCTDPKVE
+1017 
-1026 GTFGTNFTWKGLS
+1026 
-1039 LNMTFRYRIGGQMYN
+1039 
-1054 QTLVDKVQ
+1054 
-1062 DIDPRYNADKR
+1062 
-1073 AFEQRWQ
+1073 
-1080 KPGDQVRFAA
+1080 
-1090 FSEDSQGINIGYR
+1090 
-1103 TKPTSRFVE
+1103 
-1112 DYNYLE
+1112 
-1118 LATLNVAYEFGTAKL
+1118 
-1133 QRWGI
+1133 
-1138 KRLKAMF
+1138 
-1145 YMNDVFHASNVK
+1145 
-1157 QERGIDYPFARNFSI
+1157 
-1172 GLQARF
+1172 

>member
-1 MRHSGVIDK
+1 MR
-10 QINTIAAYL
+10 L
-19 SDVLLNHYKSMKK
+19 SCFLACWLTLSAF
-32 KYLLGHLFDKIHPKI
+32 G
-47 WKTMK
+47 T
-52 LCCVFVLCFVVAG
+52 VFSQQNLVNLKVVAESLSNVLMQIKDQTG
-65 YGNSRAQNQK
+65 VK
-75 ISLNLNNVSLYEVF
+75 ILYNENLLKNYENINLDLNNVEVEEALRQVLANTRFEYEVTDGV
-89 NQIKQQTGIR
+89 IVVK
-99 FLYNVEELGQIE
+99 E
-111 KINIK
+111 KKN
-116 AEKESV
+116 S
-122 ADVLARLFE
+122 F
-131 GTSLRFVFDNEVITV
+131 
-146 MRREAPQQQRTNIRL
+146 PQQK
-161 TGTVRDVYHNPLP
+161 TVRIQGKVSDEDGAPLP
-174 GVTVRLKGTSLGTST
+174 GVTVLIKGTTLGTAT
-189 DAEGAYT
+189 DMDGKYS
-196 LNFPEGQHV
+196 LSVPEGNYI
-205 LVFTMIGM
+205 LLFTMVGM
-213 ETHEETVGKR
+213 KTQEVTLKNQTELNIIMQHETS
-223 TEIHVVLKEEATE
+223 E
-236 MDEVVVTGYFN
+236 MDEVVITGYFN

-282 SLVKIENNQLG
+282 SFVKLENNQLG

-364 ASNGIVIITTNAP
+364 ASNGVVVITTTAP

-384 SYNGDVTF
+384 SYNGDATF

-397 SDYNLCNPEEKL
+397 SAYNLCNPEEKL
-409 ELETL
+409 ELEVL
-414 AGLYDIEK
+414 AGLYDVEK
-422 KTYYNRDKWSDKS
+422 KQYFNYGSKFADQAVMQR
-435 VLEDAYN
+435 AYN
-442 KRLANIRERVN
+442 WRLANIREGVN
-453 TYWLNKPLNK
+453 TYWLDKPLNS

-513 YKTLTFRNQLNYSR
+513 YKNLTFRNQLNYSR

-540 YTKLNPYVKYKDK
+540 YTRLNPYVKYKDE
-553 DGNYLYEVER
+553 DGNYIYELEAE
-563 DDRIYMEQSQE
+563 DRRSNTGSYKFFIYN
-574 RIYSPLYNATLD
+574 PLYNTTLD
-586 LRDESRYNDLT
+586 VRDESRYNDLT

-604 QIING
+604 QIIEG

-637 NYTGDDF
+637 TYTGDDF

-668 FWQSHKHVINSNL
+668 FWQANKHVINANL
-681 GWNAKQSH
+681 GWNAKQSR

-701 NERLDYISFATQYE
+701 NERLDYISFATQYQ
-715 KNGSPSGDEYT
+715 KNGSPSGNEYT

-737 YSYDERYLFDLSF
+737 YSWDERYLFDLSF

-806 PYQAITTYEYLP
+806 PYQAITTYEYLTQD
-818 GERYHYAV
+818 RYHFAV
-826 GAIVM
+826 GAIAK
-831 AMGNRDLRWQRTWQQ
+831 AMGNRNLAWQRTWQQ
-846 NYGVDLTLWKKR
+846 NYGLDLTLWKNR
-858 LDFSADYYIKTS
+858 IDISADYYIKTS
-870 KDVLTSVTLAPSL
+870 KDVLTAVTLAPSL

-907 LIRDQA
+907 LIRDQSK
-913 RKIFWS
+913 KIFWS
-919 MNGSLIHNENKL
+919 VNGSAIHNKNKL

-942 ETQDKEA
+942 ETSDSELDKEPNT
-949 DANQSD
+949 DGKKSE
-955 YSANDWINK
+955 
-964 AVNRPRVRYIEGAS
+964 VNRPRVRYVEGAS
-978 MNSIWVNRS
+978 MNSIWVNHS
-987 LGIDPATGNELFADR
+987 LGIDPATGKEIFVAR
-1002 NGGIVSD
+1002 NGDLVTD

-1017 GGCTDPKVE
+1017 GGCTDSKVE
-1026 GTFGTNFTWKGLS
+1026 GTFGSNFTWKGLS

-1062 DIDPRYNADKR
+1062 DVDPRYNVDKR

-1080 KPGDQVRFAA
+1080 EPGDKVRFAA
-1090 FSEDSQGINIGYR
+1090 FRTELNGINVAYVTR
-1103 TKPTSRFVE
+1103 PTSRFVE

-1118 LATLNVAYEFGTAKL
+1118 LATLNLSYEFGTAKL
-1133 QRWGI
+1133 QRCGI

-1145 YMNDVFHASNVK
+1145 YMNDVFHVSNVK
-1157 QERGIDYPFARNFSI
+1157 QERGIDYPFAQNFSI

>member
-1 MRHSGVIDK
+1 MYDK
-10 QINTIAAYL
+10 F
-19 SDVLLNHYKSMKK
+19 MKK
-32 KYLLGHLFDKIHPKI
+32 KH
-47 WKTMK
+47 WKKTFLVMRLSCFLACWLTLSAFGTVFSQQK
-52 LCCVFVLCFVVAG
+52 LVNLKVVAESLSNVLMQIKDQTG
-65 YGNSRAQNQK
+65 VK
-75 ISLNLNNVSLYEVF
+75 ILYNENLLKNYENINLDLNNVEVEEALRQVLANTRFEYEVTDGV
-89 NQIKQQTGIR
+89 IVVK
-99 FLYNVEELGQIE
+99 E
-111 KINIK
+111 KKN
-116 AEKESV
+116 S
-122 ADVLARLFE
+122 F
-131 GTSLRFVFDNEVITV
+131 
-146 MRREAPQQQRTNIRL
+146 PQQK
-161 TGTVRDVYHNPLP
+161 TVRIQGKVSDEDGAPLP
-174 GVTVRLKGTSLGTST
+174 GVTVLIKGTTLGTAT
-189 DAEGAYT
+189 DMDGKYS
-196 LNFPEGQHV
+196 LSVPEGNYI
-205 LVFTMIGM
+205 LLFTMVGM
-213 ETHEETVGKR
+213 KTQEVTLKNQTELNIIMQHETS
-223 TEIHVVLKEEATE
+223 E
-236 MDEVVVTGYFN
+236 MDEVVITGYFN

-282 SLVKIENNQLG
+282 SFVKLENNQLG

-364 ASNGIVIITTNAP
+364 ASNGVVVITTTAP

-384 SYNGDVTF
+384 SYNGDATF

-397 SDYNLCNPEEKL
+397 SAYNLCNPEEKL
-409 ELETL
+409 ELEVL
-414 AGLYDIEK
+414 AGLYDVEK
-422 KTYYNRDKWSDKS
+422 KQYFNYGSKFADQAVMQR
-435 VLEDAYN
+435 AYN
-442 KRLANIRERVN
+442 WRLANIREGVN
-453 TYWLNKPLNK
+453 TYWLDKPLNS

-513 YKTLTFRNQLNYSR
+513 YKNLTFRNQLNYSR

-540 YTKLNPYVKYKDK
+540 YTRLNPYVKYKDE
-553 DGNYLYEVER
+553 DGNYIYELEAE
-563 DDRIYMEQSQE
+563 DRRSNTGSYKFFIYN
-574 RIYSPLYNATLD
+574 PLYNTTLD
-586 LRDESRYNDLT
+586 VRDESRYNDLT

-604 QIING
+604 QIIEG

-637 NYTGDDF
+637 TYTGDDF

-668 FWQSHKHVINSNL
+668 FWQANKHVINANL
-681 GWNAKQSH
+681 GWNAKQSR

-701 NERLDYISFATQYE
+701 NERLDYISFATQYQ
-715 KNGSPSGDEYT
+715 KNGSPSGNEYT

-737 YSYDERYLFDLSF
+737 YSWDERYLFDLSF

-806 PYQAITTYEYLP
+806 PYQAITTYEYLTQD
-818 GERYHYAV
+818 RYHFAV
-826 GAIVM
+826 GAIAK
-831 AMGNRDLRWQRTWQQ
+831 AMGNRNLAWQRTWQQ
-846 NYGVDLTLWKKR
+846 NYGLDLTLWKNR
-858 LDFSADYYIKTS
+858 IDISADYYIKTS
-870 KDVLTSVTLAPSL
+870 KDVLTAVTLAPSL

-907 LIRDQA
+907 LIRDQSK
-913 RKIFWS
+913 KIFWS
-919 MNGSLIHNENKL
+919 VNGSAIHNKNKL

-942 ETQDKEA
+942 ETSDSELDKEPNT
-949 DANQSD
+949 DGKKSE
-955 YSANDWINK
+955 
-964 AVNRPRVRYIEGAS
+964 VNRPRVRYVEGAS
-978 MNSIWVNRS
+978 MKLYLGESFFGNR
-987 LGIDPATGNELFADR
+987 PCHR
-1002 NGGIVSD
+1002 
-1009 WSSANYVI
+1009 
-1017 GGCTDPKVE
+1017 
-1026 GTFGTNFTWKGLS
+1026 
-1039 LNMTFRYRIGGQMYN
+1039 
-1054 QTLVDKVQ
+1054 
-1062 DIDPRYNADKR
+1062 
-1073 AFEQRWQ
+1073 
-1080 KPGDQVRFAA
+1080 
-1090 FSEDSQGINIGYR
+1090 
-1103 TKPTSRFVE
+1103 
-1112 DYNYLE
+1112 
-1118 LATLNVAYEFGTAKL
+1118 
-1133 QRWGI
+1133 
-1138 KRLKAMF
+1138 
-1145 YMNDVFHASNVK
+1145 
-1157 QERGIDYPFARNFSI
+1157 
-1172 GLQARF
+1172 

>member
-1 MRHSGVIDK
+1 MYDK
-10 QINTIAAYL
+10 F
-19 SDVLLNHYKSMKK
+19 MKK
-32 KYLLGHLFDKIHPKI
+32 KH
-47 WKTMK
+47 WKKTFLVMRLSCFLACWLTLSAFGTVFSQQK
-52 LCCVFVLCFVVAG
+52 LVNLKVVAESLSNVLMQIKDQTG
-65 YGNSRAQNQK
+65 VK
-75 ISLNLNNVSLYEVF
+75 ILYNENLLKNYENINLDLNNVEVEEALRQVLANTRFEYEVTDGV
-89 NQIKQQTGIR
+89 IVVK
-99 FLYNVEELGQIE
+99 E
-111 KINIK
+111 KKN
-116 AEKESV
+116 S
-122 ADVLARLFE
+122 F
-131 GTSLRFVFDNEVITV
+131 
-146 MRREAPQQQRTNIRL
+146 PQQK
-161 TGTVRDVYHNPLP
+161 TVRIQGKVSDEDGAPLP
-174 GVTVRLKGTSLGTST
+174 GVTVLIKGTTLGTAT
-189 DAEGAYT
+189 DMDGKYS
-196 LNFPEGQHV
+196 LSVPEGNYI
-205 LVFTMIGM
+205 LLFTMVGM
-213 ETHEETVGKR
+213 KTQEVTLKNQTELNIIMQHETS
-223 TEIHVVLKEEATE
+223 E
-236 MDEVVVTGYFN
+236 MDEVVITGYFN

-282 SLVKIENNQLG
+282 SFVKLEKNQLG

-364 ASNGIVIITTNAP
+364 ASNGVVVITTTAP

-384 SYNGDVTF
+384 SYNGDATF

-397 SDYNLCNPEEKL
+397 SAYNLCNPEEKL
-409 ELETL
+409 ELEVL
-414 AGLYDIEK
+414 AGLYDVEK
-422 KTYYNRDKWSDKS
+422 KQYFNYGSKFADQAVMQR
-435 VLEDAYN
+435 AYN
-442 KRLANIRERVN
+442 WRLANIREGVN
-453 TYWLNKPLNK
+453 TYWLDKPLNS

-513 YKTLTFRNQLNYSR
+513 YKNLTFRNQLNYSR

-540 YTKLNPYVKYKDK
+540 YTRLNPYVKYKDE
-553 DGNYLYEVER
+553 DGNYIYELEAE
-563 DDRIYMEQSQE
+563 DRRSNTGSYKFFIYN
-574 RIYSPLYNATLD
+574 PLYNTTLD
-586 LRDESRYNDLT
+586 VRDESRYNDLT

-604 QIING
+604 QIIEG

-637 NYTGDDF
+637 TYTGDDF

-668 FWQSHKHVINSNL
+668 FWQANKHVINANL
-681 GWNAKQSH
+681 GWNAKQSR

-701 NERLDYISFATQYE
+701 NERLDYISFATQYQ
-715 KNGSPSGDEYT
+715 KNGSPSGNEYT

-737 YSYDERYLFDLSF
+737 YSWDERYLFDLSF

-806 PYQAITTYEYLP
+806 PYQAITTYEYLTQD
-818 GERYHYAV
+818 RYHFAV
-826 GAIVM
+826 GAIAK
-831 AMGNRDLRWQRTWQQ
+831 AMGNRNLAWQRTWQQ
-846 NYGVDLTLWKKR
+846 NYGLDLTLWKNR
-858 LDFSADYYIKTS
+858 IDISADYYIKTS
-870 KDVLTSVTLAPSL
+870 KDVLTAVTLAPSL

-907 LIRDQA
+907 LIRDQSK
-913 RKIFWS
+913 KIFWS
-919 MNGSLIHNENKL
+919 VNGSAIHNKNKL

-942 ETQDKEA
+942 ETSDSELDKEPNT
-949 DANQSD
+949 DGKKSE
-955 YSANDWINK
+955 
-964 AVNRPRVRYIEGAS
+964 VNRPRVRYVEGAS
-978 MNSIWVNRS
+978 MNSIWVNHS
-987 LGIDPATGNELFADR
+987 LGIDPATGKEIFVAR
-1002 NGGIVSD
+1002 NGDLVTD

-1017 GGCTDPKVE
+1017 GGCTDSKVE
-1026 GTFGTNFTWKGLS
+1026 GTFGSNFTWKGLS

-1062 DIDPRYNADKR
+1062 DVDPRYNVDKR

-1080 KPGDQVRFAA
+1080 EPGDKVRFAA
-1090 FSEDSQGINIGYR
+1090 FCTELNGINVAYVTR
-1103 TKPTSRFVE
+1103 PTSRFVE

-1118 LATLNVAYEFGTAKL
+1118 LATLNLSYEFGTAKL
-1133 QRWGI
+1133 QRCGI

-1145 YMNDVFHASNVK
+1145 YMNDVFHVSNVK

>member
-1 MRHSGVIDK
+1 MYDK
-10 QINTIAAYL
+10 F
-19 SDVLLNHYKSMKK
+19 MKK
-32 KYLLGHLFDKIHPKI
+32 KH
-47 WKTMK
+47 WKKTFLVMRLSCFLACWLTLSAFGTVFSQQK
-52 LCCVFVLCFVVAG
+52 LVNLKVVAESLSNVLMQIKDQTG
-65 YGNSRAQNQK
+65 VK
-75 ISLNLNNVSLYEVF
+75 ILYNENLLKNYENINLDLNNVEVEEALRQVLANTRFEYEVTDGV
-89 NQIKQQTGIR
+89 IVVK
-99 FLYNVEELGQIE
+99 E
-111 KINIK
+111 KKN
-116 AEKESV
+116 S
-122 ADVLARLFE
+122 F
-131 GTSLRFVFDNEVITV
+131 
-146 MRREAPQQQRTNIRL
+146 PQQK
-161 TGTVRDVYHNPLP
+161 TVRIQGKVSDEDGAPLP
-174 GVTVRLKGTSLGTST
+174 GVTVLIKGTTLGTAT
-189 DAEGAYT
+189 DMDGKYS
-196 LNFPEGQHV
+196 LSVPEGNYI
-205 LVFTMIGM
+205 LLFTMVGM
-213 ETHEETVGKR
+213 KTQEVTLKNQTELNIIMQHETS
-223 TEIHVVLKEEATE
+223 E
-236 MDEVVVTGYFN
+236 MDEVVITGYFN

-282 SLVKIENNQLG
+282 SFVKLENNQLG

-364 ASNGIVIITTNAP
+364 ASNGVVVITTTAP

-384 SYNGDVTF
+384 SYNGDATF

-397 SDYNLCNPEEKL
+397 SAYNLCNPEEKL
-409 ELETL
+409 ELEVL
-414 AGLYDIEK
+414 AGLYDVEK
-422 KTYYNRDKWSDKS
+422 KQYFNYGSKFADQAVMQR
-435 VLEDAYN
+435 AYN
-442 KRLANIRERVN
+442 WRLANIREGVN
-453 TYWLNKPLNK
+453 TYWLDKPLNS

-513 YKTLTFRNQLNYSR
+513 YKNLTFRNQLNYSR

-540 YTKLNPYVKYKDK
+540 YTRLNPYVKYKDE
-553 DGNYLYEVER
+553 DGNYIYELEAE
-563 DDRIYMEQSQE
+563 DRRSNTGSYKFFIYN
-574 RIYSPLYNATLD
+574 PLYNTTLD
-586 LRDESRYNDLT
+586 VRDESRYNDLT

-604 QIING
+604 QIIEG

-637 NYTGDDF
+637 TYTGDDF

-668 FWQSHKHVINSNL
+668 FWQANKHVINANL
-681 GWNAKQSH
+681 GWNAKQSR

-701 NERLDYISFATQYE
+701 NERLDYISFATQYQ
-715 KNGSPSGDEYT
+715 KNGSPSGNEYT

-737 YSYDERYLFDLSF
+737 YSWDERYLFDLSF

-806 PYQAITTYEYLP
+806 PYQAITTYEYLTQD
-818 GERYHYAV
+818 RYHFAV
-826 GAIVM
+826 GAIAK
-831 AMGNRDLRWQRTWQQ
+831 AMGNRNLAWQRTWQQ
-846 NYGVDLTLWKKR
+846 NYGLDLTLWKNR
-858 LDFSADYYIKTS
+858 IDISADYYIKTS
-870 KDVLTSVTLAPSL
+870 KDVLTAVTLAPSL

-907 LIRDQA
+907 LIRDQSK
-913 RKIFWS
+913 KIFWS
-919 MNGSLIHNENKL
+919 VNGSAIHNKNKL

-942 ETQDKEA
+942 ETSDSELDKEPNT
-949 DANQSD
+949 DGKKSE
-955 YSANDWINK
+955 
-964 AVNRPRVRYIEGAS
+964 VNRPRVRYVEGAS
-978 MNSIWVNRS
+978 MNSIWVNHS
-987 LGIDPATGNELFADR
+987 LGIDPATGKEIFVAR
-1002 NGGIVSD
+1002 NGDLVTD

-1017 GGCTDPKVE
+1017 GG
-1026 GTFGTNFTWKGLS
+1026 
-1039 LNMTFRYRIGGQMYN
+1039 
-1054 QTLVDKVQ
+1054 
-1062 DIDPRYNADKR
+1062 
-1073 AFEQRWQ
+1073 
-1080 KPGDQVRFAA
+1080 
-1090 FSEDSQGINIGYR
+1090 
-1103 TKPTSRFVE
+1103 
-1112 DYNYLE
+1112 
-1118 LATLNVAYEFGTAKL
+1118 GTASEGGGACARARGHPKP
-1133 QRWGI
+1133 
-1138 KRLKAMF
+1138 
-1145 YMNDVFHASNVK
+1145 ASGW
-1157 QERGIDYPFARNFSI
+1157 RRP
-1172 GLQARF
+1172 